1 MEYLS
6 HSEQETETLGAA
18 LAQRLHGGD
27 VIAYRG
33 DLGAGKTA
41 FTRGLARGLGCT
53 GRVTS
58 PTFTIVN
65 EYHDGR
71 LPFYHFDVYRL
82 SCEEEM
88 DDIGYEEYFFGDG
101 VCLVEWAELFPD
113 LIPKEAIWLTVEK
126 DFAKG
131 EDYRRITLRQEV
143 EP

>member
-1 MEYLS
+1 MVYR
-6 HSEQETETLGAA
+6 TESAAQTEALGRELGAKLRPGSVVA
-18 LAQRLHGGD
+18 FRGG
-27 VIAYRG
+27 
-33 DLGAGKTA
+33 LGMGKTA
-41 FTRGLARGLGCT
+41 FTRGLAQGLGCT